1 MNQELINDLEIVI
14 LAIENGDLEDAIG
27 MLREIQE
34 EQGNQQLIF
43 FLN

>member
-34 EQGNQQLIF
+34 EQGNQLLRF

>member
-34 EQGNQQLIF
+34 EQGNQQLRF
-43 FLN
+43 F

>member
-1 MNQELINDLEIVI
+1 MNQELINDLEIII

-34 EQGNQQLIF
+34 EQGNQQLRF

>member
-14 LAIENGDLEDAIG
+14 LAIENGDLNDAIG
-27 MLREIQE
+27 MLREIHDE
-34 EQGNQQLIF
+34 KGGLDLRF